1 MKLLVLVGALYL
13 LLFLTGAA
21 RVSAELFFHEMFST
35 SRGWMLFAALAL
47 LAAFYPK
54 FGYVSR
60 TVEADIAADRDIIIK
75 AFGEDRYVMVRET
88 PGVSMTF
95 RASSVW
101 RRLWLTFDD
110 SVTVRAAAE
119 GAVSI
124 EGVRKEAV
132 HAQFRLNTYI
142 NNR

>member
-1 MKLLVLVGALYL
+1 MLLLVGVLYL

-35 SRGWMLFAALAL
+35 ARGWMLLAALAL
-47 LAAFYPK
+47 LSAFYPK

-60 TVEADIAADRDIIIK
+60 TVEADISADRDVIIK
-75 AFGEDRYVMVRET
+75 AFGQDRYVLVRET

-101 RRLWLTFDD
+101 RRLWMTFDD
-110 SVTVRAAAE
+110 AVTVKAEAE

-124 EGVRKEAV
+124 EGIRKEAV
-132 HAQFRLNTYI
+132 HAQFRVNTYI